1 MWKRIGVVAAVLAG
15 LAVAGVSVAP
25 ALATEKAPAAAGA
38 VMGKVNVNT
47 ATAEQLAA
55 LPGVGEVTAKAIVDY
70 RQMNGPFKTAD
81 DLMEVK
87 GIGEKKLEAIR
98 PLVSLE

>member
-15 LAVAGVSVAP
+15 LAVAGVSVVP
-25 ALATEKAPAAAGA
+25 ALAADKAPAAAGA

>member
-1 MWKRIGVVAAVLAG
+1 MGVVAAVLAG
-15 LAVAGVSVAP
+15 MAVAAVSAVP
-25 ALATEKAPAAAGA
+25 ALAADKAPAAAGA

-55 LPGVGEVTAKAIVDY
+55 LPGVGEVTAKAIVQY
-70 RQMNGPFKTAD
+70 REMNGPFKKVD

-98 PLVSLE
+98 SLVTLE

>member
-1 MWKRIGVVAAVLAG
+1 MWKRIAVVVGVVAG
-15 LAVAGVSVAP
+15 LAVAGMSAVP
-25 ALATEKAPAAAGA
+25 ASATDKAPAAAAA
-38 VMGKVNVNT
+38 VMGKINVNS

-70 RQMNGPFKTAD
+70 RQMNGPFKTVD